1 MNKVRL
7 LRNHIE
13 SSSRVMIVAAS
24 VIIVCLVCGFS
35 FYVAREG
42 KNTGGKVTGE
52 FMAFASEYQD
62 VDRQLYDGMDVS
74 GREIIRLIETLD
86 STDYLAVKVNTKMS
100 TGVCY
105 NKFFK
110 TTDKVLYDNAT
121 ATPVSDLT
129 TTHAIPS
136 NAAYINETATF
147 TGAVH
152 RDSNDV
158 IVCIEFT
165 QQ

>member
-74 GREIIRLIETLD
+74 GREIIRLIETQL
-86 STDYLAVKVNTKMS
+86 
-100 TGVCY
+100 
-105 NKFFK
+105 
-110 TTDKVLYDNAT
+110 
-121 ATPVSDLT
+121 
-129 TTHAIPS
+129 
-136 NAAYINETATF
+136 
-147 TGAVH
+147 
-152 RDSNDV
+152 R
-158 IVCIEFT
+158 
-165 QQ
+165 

>member
-1 MNKVRL
+1 MNKVRA

-62 VDRQLYDGMDVS
+62 VDLQLYDGMDVS
-74 GREIIRLIETLD
+74 GREVRNVITKCADDANVSVRVITKANTL
-86 STDYLAVKVNTKMS
+86 
-100 TGVCY
+100 GVVY
-105 NKFFK
+105 
-110 TTDKVLYDNAT
+110 T
-121 ATPVSDLT
+121 
-129 TTHAIPS
+129 
-136 NAAYINETATF
+136 TATF
-147 TGAVH
+147 AAEGHVDYINDTALFTGRVTRNA
-152 RDSNDV
+152 NDV
-158 IVCIEFT
+158 INLITFT